1 MALSL
6 VLPCYNE
13 EANVEATV
21 REVLAWMRERGIEGE
36 VVAVDD
42 GSRDGTA
49 ARLER
54 LAAAEPRLR
63 VVRHERNRGYGDA
76 VRTGCDAA
84 QEELIAFMDA
94 DGQFRVRD
102 LELLLARAQE
112 VPFVAGRRERR
123 ADPLVRSVLGKVLA
137 ATNAVCFGLVLR
149 DVNCGMK
156 LFRRSVWRAIRPPGG
171 LEKFFN
177 AMLYL
182 RAREKGI
189 PWGQV
194 AVPHYPRVHGAPTG
208 AKPSVIA
215 KMRVE
220 LATIRAWRR
229 EIAREALAERAATAR
244 TS

>member
-13 EANVEATV
+13 ESNVEATV
-21 REVLAWMRERGIEGE
+21 REVLAWMRDRGVEGE
-36 VVAVDD
+36 IVAVDD
-42 GSRDGTA
+42 GSSDRTA
-49 ARLER
+49 AHLAR
-54 LAAAEPRLR
+54 LAACEPRLR

-84 QEELIAFMDA
+84 QEELVAFMDS

-102 LELLLARAQE
+102 LELLLARAADA
-112 VPFVAGRRERR
+112 PFVAGRRARR
-123 ADPLVRSVLGKVLA
+123 ADPALRTVLGKVLA
-137 ATNAVCFGLVLR
+137 VANAACFGLVVR

-156 LFRRSVWRAIRPPGG
+156 LFRRSVWRAIRPPAG

-177 AMLYL
+177 AMLFL
-182 RAREKGI
+182 RARELGI
-189 PWGQV
+189 PWIQV

-215 KMRVE
+215 KMRRE
-220 LATIRAWRR
+220 MATIRAWRR
-229 EIAREALAERAATAR
+229 EIARLSAAERAPVAR
-244 TS
+244 TP